1 MKIQRCPLITDEGF
15 VRCVTLKK
23 LGVLDVSNCSKNCNG
38 TLIASLT
45 LCPLTSL
52 NLNGIKFQPKKELL
66 KMSTTTKMNLLELSF
81 KQCMAIT
88 ADDVSYMLT
97 AFPNCLVIDLT
108 GIHRVNIDIIT
119 NTNDDIH
126 RLHSAE

>member
-1 MKIQRCPLITDEGF
+1 MRIQRCPLISDEGF

-23 LGVLDVSNCSKNCNG
+23 LSVLDTSYCSKNCNG
-38 TLIASLT
+38 SLIESLT

-52 NLNGIKFQPKKELL
+52 NLNGIKFQPKKGLL
-66 KMSTTTKMNLLELSF
+66 KMSTRTKMNLLDLSF

-88 ADDVSYMLT
+88 AEDVSYMLS

-108 GIHRVNIDIIT
+108 GTFVH
-119 NTNDDIH
+119 
-126 RLHSAE
+126 